1 MRVHVRVSE
10 VFKARLTIIVST
22 DSALH
27 ARIAGSTSVK
37 TSVLTAVLIHR
48 REFTDKQPNVDIR
61 QAVPVDT
68 QPHTTDRSAFAITVP
83 MAWQPL
89 NPCRQAY
96 LSVRTTQQKK
106 ATNPAPIRT
115 VCNLFTFFFPAPQR
129 FKTAGTAV
137 CVVQRHSRCPGNHCC
152 R

>member
-1 MRVHVRVSE
+1 MPC
-10 VFKARLTIIVST
+10 ALTTIVST
-22 DSALH
+22 DSALL
-27 ARIAGSTSVK
+27 ARIAGSTSVRI
-37 TSVLTAVLIHR
+37 SVPTEALIHG

-68 QPHTTDRSAFAITVP
+68 QPHTTGRSAFAITVP

-106 ATNPAPIRT
+106 GYKPCPIRT
-115 VCNLFTFFFPAPQR
+115 VCNLFAFFFPAPQR

-137 CVVQRHSRCPGNHCC
+137 CVVQWHSRCHCSHCC